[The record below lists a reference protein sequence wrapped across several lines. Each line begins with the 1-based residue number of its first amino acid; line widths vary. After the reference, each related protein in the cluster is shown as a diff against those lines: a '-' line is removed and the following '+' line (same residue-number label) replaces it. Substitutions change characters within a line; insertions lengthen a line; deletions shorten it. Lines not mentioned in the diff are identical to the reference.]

1 MPPNLQKKPVRTRPE
16 NLEKSLQRMTP
27 VPNRSKT
34 RKLYKSPQQETPP
47 NLESLSDN
55 ETETI
60 LNPDLSFQPNPQ
72 DWRNLVQLENMQNF
86 LDVSQEKQIP
96 ALNER
101 LLENIASSN
110 LILSDPAQV
119 LDNHNPAFYLES
131 SNLTPSVYRSS
142 KTGGEINCDS
152 EPFIR
157 SYPGDTMT
165 GLMTLKLGTKPSF
178 QPQQLNKHSTPQ
190 PPQYYQQ
197 HDSQV
202 TDNSVLSPPQH
213 NQPQPQL
220 STQHQQNSSSH
231 SELIQLQLEAG
242 CLQLQNSDRENSQ
255 PQLSNLQQTQL
266 HSSNHQ
272 HEDPNSEIC
281 SSQQQQFY
289 PPTTHD
295 KQPSAQQL
303 TKTHLKILQK
313 IRERSKNLTLRET
326 QPSLLKKRSVGE
338 NRIYPTVGKVESCRT
353 KVSKCSPIGAN
364 FVNSSSFS
372 SSKICRNDPEITRI
386 KRRRQTRSLP
396 NVSIIPLENLPSGN
410 LDYKKLCSDG
420 LLETT
425 HTETGDRDE
434 NNQSRDSQDEL
445 NTRTTVSRFSRILK
459 EYNSSS
465 NLNLE
470 TSLSSRA
477 KHWKPWKY

>member
-16 NLEKSLQRMTP
+16 NQEKSLRLITP

-55 ETETI
+55 EIETI
-60 LNPDLSFQPNPQ
+60 LNPDPSFQSNSQ

-86 LDVSQEKQIP
+86 LDDSQENQIP
-96 ALNER
+96 ALNQR
-101 LLENIASSN
+101 LLENHLSLN
-110 LILSDPAQV
+110 LILSDPAQG

-131 SNLTPSVYRSS
+131 SNLTPSVYQSS
-142 KTGGEINCDS
+142 ETGGEINCDS

-178 QPQQLNKHSTPQ
+178 QPQQLNKHSTPHL
-190 PPQYYQQ
+190 PQYSQQ
-197 HDSQV
+197 HDSRI
-202 TDNSVLSPPQH
+202 TENSVLSPPQH
-213 NQPQPQL
+213 PQPQPQL
-220 STQHQQNSSSH
+220 PRQHQQNSSSH
-231 SELIQLQLEAG
+231 SELSQLGSGAG
-242 CLQLQNSDRENSQ
+242 YSQLQNSDTENSQ
-255 PQLSNLQQTQL
+255 PQLSDLQQTQP

-272 HEDPNSEIC
+272 HGDPNPEIC
-281 SSQQQQFY
+281 SSQQFY
-289 PPTTHD
+289 KTTTHD

-303 TKTHLKILQK
+303 TKKHLKILQK
-313 IRERSKNLTLRET
+313 IRERNKNLTIRET

-338 NRIYPTVGKVESCRT
+338 NRIYPTVGKVESCQT
-353 KVSKCSPIGAN
+353 KVSKCFSVGAN
-364 FVNSSSFS
+364 FVNSSCFS
-372 SSKICRNDPEITRI
+372 SSIICRNDPGITRI

-445 NTRTTVSRFSRILK
+445 NKRTTVRRFSRILK
-459 EYNSSS
+459 EYNSRPIPD
-465 NLNLE
+465 LE
-470 TSLSSRA
+470 TLPSSRA